1 MVRIHPDPPAILRD
15 RGCSSVGRAPA
26 LQAGGHRFDPVHLHQ
41 FSGLDVRPKRSA
53 LCFGLTAEA
62 VEFFNNLE
70 EAKRVD

>member
-1 MVRIHPDPPAILRD
+1 M
-15 RGCSSVGRAPA
+15 
-26 LQAGGHRFDPVHLHQ
+26 QAGGHRFDPVHLHQ
-41 FSGLDVRPKRSA
+41 FSGIDVRPKRSV